1 MPRAGVSFRSHP
13 TGSFKFSHLAFS
25 LLKRFVHRDARRA
38 DHTDDVRDLVRC
50 FFMGTVS
57 PISEGP
63 AHPIFPV
70 LIVNE
75 SGSALATTSQYVHAL
90 AYETTAPSLKNE
102 AGWPVHR

>member
-1 MPRAGVSFRSHP
+1 MRVVLITP
-13 TGSFKFSHLAFS
+13 TMYATWC
-25 LLKRFVHRDARRA
+25 VA
-38 DHTDDVRDLVRC
+38 
-50 FFMGTVS
+50 FMGTVS